1 MLVKED
7 KLISNRSNHSLTKE
21 IHIRLS
27 KIKFITA
34 KTKIDTKYYEII
46 DEGEIRIYFSWMVRT
61 QNLFTENT
69 IFRLVIPRWRRT
81 TSLAKGW
88 NEQK

>member
-46 DEGEIRIYFSWMVRT
+46 DEGEIRIYFS
-61 QNLFTENT
+61 
-69 IFRLVIPRWRRT
+69 
-81 TSLAKGW
+81 
-88 NEQK
+88 